1 MKIFSHSLLFLVF
14 LLLQQLAFAGVGG
27 KISGTV
33 GSNDQG
39 VLVGVNVVI
48 DGTQMGTATDENGK
62 FFILNVP
69 PGTYTIKFMMIGY
82 KIAVHQD
89 VQVVSD
95 FTTKVNA
102 TLEPATLDARE
113 EVYVI
118 ATRPLIQRDATATIR
133 VISADDIISMPV
145 NNINDVLATQAG
157 FTTDER
163 GEIHV
168 RGGRTK
174 EILYMIDG
182 VIVRDPM
189 EGDFSG
195 TVNQNA
201 IQEMTVISG
210 TFNAE
215 YGQAMSSVVN
225 IVTKEGGDTFHGR
238 IEYTSD
244 QLNAY
249 KYHESG
255 AFEYLDTSYADDD
268 TAFNYIDL
276 REGLFDYYN
285 NAPDGFYPKA
295 LIPLLGMP
303 LSGQFSVSLGGPLP
317 GKTSYYLSGLFT
329 SEESPLPHGGEMSQ
343 DIQLRLSHRLTDQI
357 KLGAHLNSSSR
368 LYQKYSHRWKYLPQ
382 SNEHIYKGNDRISL
396 NLTHTLSEAWF

>member
-1 MKIFSHSLLFLVF
+1 MKIFSRSVLLLLLFLF
-14 LLLQQLAFAGVGG
+14 LPQLILAGVGG

-33 GSNDQG
+33 TSEDLG

-48 DGTQMGTATDENGK
+48 DGTHIGTATDEQGE

-82 KIAVHQD
+82 KIAVYQD

-95 FTTKVNA
+95 FTTTLNA
-102 TLEPATLDARE
+102 ALELVTLDARE
-113 EVYVI
+113 EVYVT

-145 NNINDVLATQAG
+145 DNINDVLATQAG
-157 FTTDER
+157 FTTDEN
-163 GEIHV
+163 GDIHV

-182 VIVRDPM
+182 IIVRDPM

-225 IVTKEGGDTFHGR
+225 IVTKEGGEEFHGR

-249 KYHESG
+249 NYHESG
-255 AFEYLDTSYADDD
+255 AFEYLDTSYADED
-268 TAFNYIDL
+268 TAFQYVDL
-276 REGLFDYYN
+276 RGGLFDYYN
-285 NAPDGFYPKA
+285 N
-295 LIPLLGMP
+295 
-303 LSGQFSVSLGGPLP
+303 
-317 GKTSYYLSGLFT
+317 
-329 SEESPLPHGGEMSQ
+329 
-343 DIQLRLSHRLTDQI
+343 
-357 KLGAHLNSSSR
+357 N
-368 LYQKYSHRWKYLPQ
+368 
-382 SNEHIYKGNDRISL
+382 
-396 NLTHTLSEAWF
+396 